1 MTKIIYSKASK
12 KVLESY
18 EKKLALRIIE
28 GIESIPLGDLK
39 KLEGKR
45 VPPLY
50 RLRIGKY
57 RIVYSYLNDDI
68 IQVIKIDTRGDIY
81 KY

>member
-1 MTKIIYSKASK
+1 MNNIIYWKTAK
-12 KVLESY
+12 KSLDSY
-18 EKKLALRIIE
+18 DKNTALRIVKGIE
-28 GIESIPLGDLK
+28 GIPLGDIK
-39 KLEGKR
+39 RLEGKN

-57 RIVYSYLNDDI
+57 RIIYTYKEDI

-81 KY
+81 K